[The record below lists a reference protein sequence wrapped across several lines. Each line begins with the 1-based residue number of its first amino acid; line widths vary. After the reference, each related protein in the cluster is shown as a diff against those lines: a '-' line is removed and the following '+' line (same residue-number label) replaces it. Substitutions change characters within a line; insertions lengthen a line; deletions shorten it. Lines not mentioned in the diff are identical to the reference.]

1 MWSVAYVAFTGPM
14 EAGTSWLLIF
24 LLFFNG
30 FIQLFFLNIV
40 RANLIEFEVGD
51 ATISDLKSWRV
62 NVAHS
67 VEYYDANYDKSL
79 ARRVCDTDAG
89 LETSATQSDAYDTY
103 KSYAGAAIDASF
115 LAPGPSMCF
124 VALTVWVLTIAGETN
139 SIWAN
144 VRALYYSPT
153 APRTTV
159 AEHDEGEYS
168 FTALSRSRK
177 FSVGFVLLVRSAI
190 CLALLWCGCLFL
202 TVTIDMTDLL
212 LNTVALEFVLGV
224 DELIFSSL
232 APTKAQAY
240 VDSHRGHA
248 VPRPAAWKGI
258 GVRTLVTMGSCVSL
272 VGFLMY
278 GVVLPNLEH
287 IVEARDALCAG
298 DRDFVIGED
307 GFGVPVWS
315 FPAWIGDPSARPA
328 DDPDYRDRNY
338 PDGGDVPYA
347 QPDFSMASNYGSFS
361 GATVN
366 ALVRQLGR
374 VPEEECCY
382 KGVCGTQGPG
392 SACIE
397 DDGSLYGKPWA
408 DAPGC
413 CLVAKTFTQDVVGT
427 DYSVGTKS
435 EWTVPEAAAIWN
447 PMCYDVL
454 DLGLPYN
461 QQLAAAVGD
470 TVDSGPCGGCPAN
483 APACVQETGECITP
497 VCADLADY
505 CQANTKTGK
514 RARQLCP
521 NTCGCNDPT
530 SPLALFAGEQ
540 GCGDQCR
547 RSGVYTQLLD
557 ELPCEDVAADDANFL
572 AFLDDAAAVA
582 QTWPSDWAG
591 GLSQWVAA
599 PSGILRAYGCAALD
613 GTAGVPA
620 YSFGSNPCVEE
631 GWWFGV
637 KPLSYFCPV
646 ACACYS
652 GDPHCPTSC
661 PARNGTEPD
670 CPAYQKQY
678 ANSFPESTSCA
689 LAAE

>member
-258 GVRTLVTMGSCVSL
+258 GVRTLVTMGSCVTL
-272 VGFLMY
+272 VGFLMH

-287 IVEARDALCAG
+287 IVEARDALCSG

-315 FPAWIGDPSARPA
+315 FPAYVQTER
-328 DDPDYRDRNY
+328 
-338 PDGGDVPYA
+338 
-347 QPDFSMASNYGSFS
+347 
-361 GATVN
+361 
-366 ALVRQLGR
+366 
-374 VPEEECCY
+374 
-382 KGVCGTQGPG
+382 
-392 SACIE
+392 
-397 DDGSLYGKPWA
+397 LYGKEVGGA
-408 DAPGC
+408 SHGRLSMHMGAAR
-413 CLVAKTFTQDVVGT
+413 AKLT
-427 DYSVGTKS
+427 
-435 EWTVPEAAAIWN
+435 
-447 PMCYDVL
+447 
-454 DLGLPYN
+454 
-461 QQLAAAVGD
+461 AVGR
-470 TVDSGPCGGCPAN
+470 
-483 APACVQETGECITP
+483 ER
-497 VCADLADY
+497 AD
-505 CQANTKTGK
+505 
-514 RARQLCP
+514 
-521 NTCGCNDPT
+521 
-530 SPLALFAGEQ
+530 
-540 GCGDQCR
+540 
-547 RSGVYTQLLD
+547 
-557 ELPCEDVAADDANFL
+557 
-572 AFLDDAAAVA
+572 
-582 QTWPSDWAG
+582 
-591 GLSQWVAA
+591 
-599 PSGILRAYGCAALD
+599 
-613 GTAGVPA
+613 
-620 YSFGSNPCVEE
+620 
-631 GWWFGV
+631 
-637 KPLSYFCPV
+637 
-646 ACACYS
+646 
-652 GDPHCPTSC
+652 
-661 PARNGTEPD
+661 
-670 CPAYQKQY
+670 
-678 ANSFPESTSCA
+678 
-689 LAAE
+689 